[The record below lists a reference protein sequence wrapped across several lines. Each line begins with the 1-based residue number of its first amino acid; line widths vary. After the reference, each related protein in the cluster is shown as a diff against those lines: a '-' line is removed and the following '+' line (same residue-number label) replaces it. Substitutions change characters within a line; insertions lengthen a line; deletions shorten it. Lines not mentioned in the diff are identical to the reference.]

1 MSHPT
6 TDGPRSVIPLRGYRL
21 AGLGVLVIFLLAGV
35 ILLSHRE
42 IAIRLDAQ
50 AVRRAV
56 DDGRYSEASGPLR
69 RWLEARP
76 DDAEAHY
83 LKARVMLGLDHP
95 EETLVELERAR
106 SLKYRVTSI
115 EGLRGIV
122 LARTGQYAEA
132 EPLLLRFS
140 EESPKIDPEAE
151 EALTRTYL
159 ATFRFTPALAAID
172 RWIRAAPGDPRPYLW
187 RTEVHTRTD
196 ADWSVLASDFRE
208 ALRRDPESSKARFG
222 LAEALHR
229 GGQYDEAA
237 EEYNTL
243 LASHPDDPDVYVGAA
258 RNEMDSGN
266 EQAAIRHL
274 DRALKL
280 APDHAVALNERAG
293 IALSHGDAAAAL
305 HLLDRAIRVEPHDP
319 VTRHRRTVAL
329 TRLGR
334 HDEVQLERD
343 ATRRARED
351 QERIIELR
359 RRLVQ
364 SPHDTQTQIDAS
376 RWMIDHGHMEEGI
389 RWAEKV
395 IREHPNHPG
404 ASRLLSDTY
413 MRLGNHGLANYY
425 RILSPTKAQNP

>member
-1 MSHPT
+1 MRLPT
-6 TDGPRSVIPLRGYRL
+6 ADGPRSVIPFRGYRL
-21 AGLGVLVIFLLAGV
+21 AGPGVLVISLLAGV
-35 ILLSHRE
+35 ILLSRRE
-42 IAIRLDAQ
+42 IATRLDAQ
-50 AVRRAV
+50 AVRLAV
-56 DDGRYSEASGPLR
+56 DAGRHSEASGPLR
-69 RWLEARP
+69 RLLEARP

-83 LKARVMLGLDHP
+83 LKARVMLGLGHP
-95 EETLVELERAR
+95 EETLTELERAR
-106 SLKYRVTSI
+106 SLNYPVTLV

-122 LARTGQYAEA
+122 LARTGRYAEA
-132 EPLLLRFS
+132 EPLLLRLS
-140 EESPKIDPEAE
+140 EESPKLDPEVE

-159 ATFRFTPALAAID
+159 ATFQFTPALAAID

-196 ADWSVLASDFRE
+196 ADSSVLASDFRE
-208 ALRRDPESSKARFG
+208 ALRRDPESRKARFG

-229 GGQYDEAA
+229 GRQYDDAA

-243 LASHPDDPDVYVGAA
+243 LASQPEDPDVYVGAA
-258 RNEMDSGN
+258 RNEIDSGN

-280 APDHAVALNERAG
+280 TPDHPVALNERAG
-293 IALSHGDAAAAL
+293 IALSQGDAPAAL
-305 HLLDRAIRVEPHDP
+305 LLLDRAIRVEPNDP

-334 HDEVQLERD
+334 HDEVQSERD

-351 QERIIELR
+351 QERIVELR
-359 RRLVQ
+359 RTLVQ
-364 SPHDTQTQIDAS
+364 SPHDTQTQLEAS
-376 RWMIDHGHMEEGI
+376 RWMIDHGHTEEGI

-395 IREHPNHPG
+395 IREHPNHPE

-425 RILSPTKAQNP
+425 RLLSPTTGPTP